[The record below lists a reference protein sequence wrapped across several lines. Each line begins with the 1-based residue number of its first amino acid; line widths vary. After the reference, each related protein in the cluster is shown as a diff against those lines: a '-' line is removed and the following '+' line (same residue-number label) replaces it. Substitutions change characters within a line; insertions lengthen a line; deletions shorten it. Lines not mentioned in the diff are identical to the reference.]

1 MEVSEARNLFRKL
14 TEQYFTQA
22 TVEFAKQ
29 SFAVKKEKPLVLLT
43 FGSIERPLNPPT
55 TIVDGRPVSF
65 YPTTMTVQVDL
76 FTKGRVRSI
85 AKGITSAM
93 ENTAEEDLLSFVNFL
108 NSPYAVNYCHNNDI
122 AILVPNTVMDLTDL
136 INDTNYEYR
145 AMVEVQ
151 LNFTTIAIGYTGSIS
166 PTGVKKNG
174 SGSAEGSGS
183 TGGGIEGGSGSTDG
197 SAGSGSAGGEGTS
210 GSSGVDVSG
219 SKDFDW
225 NSDEFDDS
233 TTIEATYEGNSSG
246 GGALDMETED
256 SGFFS
261 NVSINNKL
269 IKEDDEQ

>member
-22 TVEFAKQ
+22 TVEFSKQ
-29 SFAVKKEKPLVLLT
+29 SFAVKKDKPLVLLT

-93 ENTAEEDLLSFVNFL
+93 ENTAEEDLLSFVTFL
-108 NSPYAVNYCHNNDI
+108 NSPYSIQYCHNNDI

-145 AMVEVQ
+145 AMVEVE
-151 LNFTTIAIGYTGSIS
+151 LRFTTVAIGYTGAIS
-166 PTGVKKNG
+166 ANGVKKNG
-174 SGSAEGSGS
+174 SGSLQ
-183 TGGGIEGGSGSTDG
+183 GGSYPG
-197 SAGSGSAGGEGTS
+197 
-210 GSSGVDVSG
+210 
-219 SKDFDW
+219 KDFDW
-225 NSDEFDDS
+225 SKDEFDDS
-233 TTIEATYEGNSSG
+233 TTIEPIYEGNSSG
-246 GGALDMETED
+246 GGTLDLSSED
-256 SGFFS
+256 GGYFT

-269 IKEDDEQ
+269 MKEDDEQ